1 VASLVQVDDPA
12 GGGAPGNALFLPTR
26 WITSYDQR
34 IGVCGDPNAP
44 CDHEDNAC
52 PAEKPM
58 LPGMCN
64 GSPSLCTRK
73 QWCNP
78 GTCQGVLAD
87 PFLSPETSANA
98 ETLIELTNPR
108 RLYVTLTAQIAFPEL
123 YSADAGEHG
132 TMHLE
137 DGRHARV
144 RWDLDTILTRAG
156 LSEEDAQA
164 NGSALALDLR
174 WDCGVKILSKC
185 VPVLKV
191 RQLSP
196 GTPFLKSWATYHRRK
211 PRSDGLDTP
220 CHIEDA
226 AGSEDTGEASVEFR
240 DLTQARGLWLV
251 VSTSGTA
258 KRIDVL
264 QIVSQV
270 FIALALI
277 PIATFLADFIMQH
290 VFSERRHYREYKTEE
305 SPDFSDVR
313 AKVEQ
318 LAKLSQSRQA
328 KEMEYA

>member
-1 VASLVQVDDPA
+1 MAHPNARVAAAAAAAAQVVLLDRKLGILHTTCILLVLAYVIGYNVVHNEQYLLEERSFGNVGISLNGTTYSVRPLPGAEGGEETMPQDVASLVQVDDPA

-156 LSEEDAQA
+156 LSEEDAVGCRTPA
-164 NGSALALDLR
+164 PRPARAPAPPPFSLTPLA
-174 WDCGVKILSKC
+174 
-185 VPVLKV
+185 
-191 RQLSP
+191 
-196 GTPFLKSWATYHRRK
+196 H
-211 PRSDGLDTP
+211 
-220 CHIEDA
+220 
-226 AGSEDTGEASVEFR
+226 
-240 DLTQARGLWLV
+240 
-251 VSTSGTA
+251 
-258 KRIDVL
+258 
-264 QIVSQV
+264 
-270 FIALALI
+270 
-277 PIATFLADFIMQH
+277 
-290 VFSERRHYREYKTEE
+290 
-305 SPDFSDVR
+305 
-313 AKVEQ
+313 
-318 LAKLSQSRQA
+318 
-328 KEMEYA
+328 